1 MPPRCIGTAEG
12 PLDADF
18 AAPPSKS
25 ATHRALVAAA
35 VADGVSTIVG
45 PLDADDTRRTRDA
58 LRALGV
64 RVDAGAGAWTVHGAA
79 GSIRGGGTIDV
90 GESGTTA
97 RFLLAIAAVG
107 SRPSTVDGTPRLR
120 ERPMEDLIAA
130 LRSLGAVIEPGSA
143 RALPVR
149 AGGGRVAGGAIAVSG
164 VRSSQFTSALLLAA
178 PMFDRG
184 LALTVAGPRV
194 SPSYVRMTVEMLEA
208 FGGRVSD
215 DGAGSY
221 RVPACRLRA
230 ATVEVEGDY
239 SSASYAMAAAAILGG
254 RVRVRGLR
262 RGSLQPD
269 ARFSRDLASLG
280 CAVAFEENAVSVVG
294 DGRIPPFAWSLAGA
308 PDLAPA
314 AAVLA
319 LFAEGPCSLSGL
331 HHLHAKESDRP
342 AALAENLERFGA
354 RAVVADGT
362 LMIDPP
368 ARHGRRAVAVDSHGD
383 HRIAMAFAVA
393 GLAVPGVTIDR
404 ADVVEKSY
412 PGFWT
417 DLEALVRTG
426 S

>member
-35 VADGVSTIVG
+35 VARGVSAILG

-64 RVDAGAGAWTVHGAA
+64 RIDAGAGVWTVHGAA
-79 GSIRGGGTIDV
+79 GSIHGGATIDV

-97 RFLLAIAAVG
+97 RFLLAIAAAG
-107 SRPSTVDGTPRLR
+107 AGPSTVDGAPRLR

-130 LRSLGAVIEPGSA
+130 LRSLGARVEPDGAS
-143 RALPVR
+143 ALPVR
-149 AGGGRVAGGAIAVSG
+149 AGGRGIAGGAITVSG
-164 VRSSQFTSALLLAA
+164 ARSSQFTSALLLAA
-178 PMFDRG
+178 PMFERG
-184 LALTVAGPRV
+184 LALTVAEPRV
-194 SPSYVRMTVEMLEA
+194 STSYVRMTVATLET
-208 FGGRVSD
+208 FGARVSR
-215 DGAGSY
+215 DGGGFF
-221 RVPACRLRA
+221 RVPPGELRA

-262 RGSLQPD
+262 PSSLQPD
-269 ARFSRDLASLG
+269 ARFPRDLASLG
-280 CAVAFEENAVSVVG
+280 CVVALDENAVTIVG
-294 DGRIPPFAWSLAGA
+294 DGRIPPFAWNLADA

-319 LFAEGPCSLSGL
+319 LFAEGPCALSGL
-331 HHLHAKESDRP
+331 QHLHAKESDRP

-354 RAVVADGT
+354 RAVVTEGT
-362 LMIDPP
+362 LTIVPP
-368 ARHGRRAVAVDSHGD
+368 ARDARRAASVASHGD

-404 ADVVEKSY
+404 AEVVEKSY
-412 PGFWT
+412 PGFWS
-417 DLEALVRTG
+417 DLDALIRTG